1 MGIDV
6 HYPIQMKE
14 VFAMVR
20 IQRRAA
26 LLFAV
31 FISMGVFFSDTST
44 AAADGASS
52 DRDAT
57 SSALLRRSV
66 YDTGRWSL
74 GLDGNFSMTT
84 SNVELMDDGGAQAT
98 DSTMFM
104 RLDPWVT
111 IGVIERL
118 HVGLAIGVV
127 SRRLA
132 QETVDPTTDTAM
144 VFQPMGQYF
153 FPLSRRLAIYTQL
166 ATGAY
171 IGRSQR
177 AVPTDPDEPDRM
189 VTENTRTR
197 GFILTVGT
205 GINYRLTEG
214 FQLRF
219 GLAFNGI
226 WGREAIESIDES
238 LAASTTNLQTSAG
251 IRYTF

>member
-1 MGIDV
+1 
-6 HYPIQMKE
+6 
-14 VFAMVR
+14 MVR
-20 IQRRAA
+20 IQRRAL
-26 LLFAV
+26 LLFAI
-31 FISMGVFFSDTST
+31 FISLGVFTTTGT
-44 AAADGASS
+44 AAAQGASN

-66 YDTGRWSL
+66 YDSGRWSI
-74 GLDGNFSMTT
+74 GVDGNFSMTT
-84 SNVELMDDGGAQAT
+84 SSVELLDDGAARAT
-98 DSTMFM
+98 DSTMFL
-104 RLDPWVT
+104 RIDPWVT
-111 IGVIERL
+111 IGVVERL
-118 HVGLAIGVV
+118 HVGLAAGVV

-144 VFQPMGQYF
+144 VFQPMAQYF
-153 FPLSRRLAIYTQL
+153 FPISRRLAIYTQL

-177 AVPTDPDEPDRM
+177 TVPTDPDDPERV

-219 GLAFNGI
+219 GLTFNGI